1 MTQNATSSPSP
12 TRLRGGYGR
21 HRGYYD
27 LELAYEELERRHKS
41 AMRDLGKLRK
51 QLGRQRYLE
60 VEADDVIA
68 VLEFWQA
75 TLNSR
80 ASITPESDNWKMVQ
94 KRLRD
99 KDARSDKPLFDVLWL
114 KAAVVGI
121 TLDPW
126 RMEKGESR
134 RQPREAFK
142 NPDRSGSWLAGRWSS
157 SKRPLSALHLVSEL
171 GGEVCSVVG

>member
-1 MTQNATSSPSP
+1 MTQNATLQPVPNPS
-12 TRLRGGYGR
+12 TGRLRH

-75 TLNSR
+75 TLNPERPSPQ
-80 ASITPESDNWKMVQ
+80 SLITGRWC
-94 KRLRD
+94 
-99 KDARSDKPLFDVLWL
+99 
-114 KAAVVGI
+114 
-121 TLDPW
+121 
-126 RMEKGESR
+126 
-134 RQPREAFK
+134 
-142 NPDRSGSWLAGRWSS
+142 RSGCVTRTPVPTSR
-157 SKRPLSALHLVSEL
+157 
-171 GGEVCSVVG
+171 CSTCCG